1 MDAVGNEKGCL
12 PPKQF
17 KTQEIRQTQKPD
29 RGLSSL
35 LVTDA
40 RTGYCTV
47 NEYAALWLSAP
58 AVPFTW
64 IV

>member
-1 MDAVGNEKGCL
+1 MPGQRKELLIAEAV
-12 PPKQF
+12 Q
-17 KTQEIRQTQKPD
+17 TQEIRQTQKPD

-47 NEYAALWLSAP
+47 NEYAALWRSAP